1 MESASWLPQSQVF
14 ADTQRVD
21 LFNDPKWETAYH
33 PGRGARETDGRSRWS
48 AMKSALL
55 HRAPHQRGQ
64 PKKRGQ
70 HLKTPA

>member
-1 MESASWLPQSQVF
+1 MESASWLPPSQVF

-21 LFNDPKWETAYH
+21 LFNDPKWETSHY
-33 PGRGARETDGRSRWS
+33 PSRGARQSDGRSWW
-48 AMKSALL
+48 AGLKAVL
-55 HRAPHQRGQ
+55 HPKGAT